1 MDGAARKARLA
12 ELLSYTKA
20 QTGYQA
26 NGERSHIVEPKR
38 AGSNLFCIMVFSSE
52 IDADAVRMAHWQKF
66 QSVGLFAT
74 EDLTPTEQECKAAI
88 TREMCRYWQVEKLKF
103 GQFQRSLLR
112 CSFVEDP
119 TRQVFLSYPEV
130 LEAIA
135 AQHIA
140 VQPATKTRSPRT
152 LEF

>member
-1 MDGAARKARLA
+1 M
-12 ELLSYTKA
+12 
-20 QTGYQA
+20 
-26 NGERSHIVEPKR
+26 
-38 AGSNLFCIMVFSSE
+38 
-52 IDADAVRMAHWQKF
+52 
-66 QSVGLFAT
+66 

-88 TREMCRYWQVEKLKF
+88 MLEMCRYWQVEKLKF
-103 GQFQRSLLR
+103 GQFQRSLLH

-135 AQHIA
+135 AQRITA
-140 VQPATKTRSPRT
+140 QPATKTCSPRA

>member
-12 ELLSYTKA
+12 ELLSYIKA
-20 QTGYQA
+20 QMGYQA

-38 AGSNLFCIMVFSSE
+38 AGSNLFYIVAFSSE
-52 IDADAVRMAHWQKF
+52 IDANAVRMAHWQKF

-119 TRQVFLSYPEV
+119 TWQVFLSYPEV

-135 AQHIA
+135 AHRIA
-140 VQPATKTRSPRT
+140 AQKKKKNAQSARS
-152 LEF
+152 

>member
-1 MDGAARKARLA
+1 MDGGARKARLV
-12 ELLSYTKA
+12 ELLSYIKA
-20 QTGYQA
+20 QMGYQA
-26 NGERSHIVEPKR
+26 NGERLHIVEPKR
-38 AGSNLFCIMVFSSE
+38 ADSNLFYIVVFSSE
-52 IDADAVRMAHWQKF
+52 IEADAVRMAHWQKF

-103 GQFQRSLLR
+103 GQFQRSLLL

-130 LEAIA
+130 LEARDAQRIA
-135 AQHIA
+135 AQ
-140 VQPATKTRSPRT
+140 PARKNAQSVCS
-152 LEF
+152 